1 MKFNKKSL
9 LFLFLMLT
17 VLLASCQTDKTSS
30 NQISNEGQS
39 QSQSEQSGETVESEP
54 VENSEQDSSS
64 QAAEP
69 EETGPQVGGT
79 FIWAVTQEPT
89 TLDPSKAGMAVED
102 YILGFTGSSLV
113 YSDGYGGYVPYLAE
127 SWTTSED
134 GLIWEFKLREDVYF
148 QNGIQLTAHDY
159 AWTFNRAIDPEI
171 SSPAAGP
178 MLGDI
183 DKIEA
188 VDDFTLRITL
198 MQPNYPLLYG
208 LADPG
213 YMQPINQATLEEMG
227 DDAYSRNPVSV
238 GPYSVKEW
246 VTGEYVLL
254 ERNPDFNWGP
264 EVYENRGAP
273 YLEFIEFRVIP
284 EYATIVA
291 GMEAGEIDYAS
302 IDFIYQD
309 IEILQETGEFDIF
322 TVSEAGLRPYITLNL
337 TQAPFDDIL
346 VRKAVNLGL
355 DRQTMINLSADGKAE
370 IQYGPLSSS
379 VAGYW
384 DGVEEMGYQFDPA
397 LARSY
402 LEEAGYSL
410 NENGIYQK
418 DDLELSFTLKASA
431 AEEKTAQII
440 KEQLKDIGVDVTIEL
455 LDLSILVPALMGA
468 DYSMA
473 LLGLSY
479 SEADLLYLIFHSS
492 NVGALN
498 FSQLQS
504 EEMDAMLEAT
514 RNATDAE
521 TRQEA
526 CNEAQKYI
534 IEQAYVVPLYAA
546 INSYPIGNRV
556 KNINIDYVAGTFE
569 LSAAYIED

>member
-1 MKFNKKSL
+1 MKSSKKSL
-9 LFLFLMLT
+9 LFLFLILT
-17 VLLASCQTDKTSS
+17 MLLASCQTEKLNTTGQNSNEEQPQNQSDQNSDTNDEEGEQDTSS
-30 NQISNEGQS
+30 QTTEI
-39 QSQSEQSGETVESEP
+39 
-54 VENSEQDSSS
+54 
-64 QAAEP
+64 

-79 FIWAVTQEPT
+79 FIWAITQEPN
-89 TLDPSKAGMAVED
+89 TLDPSKAGLVVED
-102 YILGFTGSSLV
+102 IILGFTGGSLV
-113 YSDGYGGYVPYLAE
+113 YSDNYGGYVPYLAE

-134 GLIWEFKLREDVYF
+134 GLVWEFKLRQDVYF

-159 AWTFNRAIDPEI
+159 AWTFNRDIDPEI

-178 MLGDI
+178 ILGDVS
-183 DKIEA
+183 KIEA

-213 YMQPINQATLEEMG
+213 YMQPICKQTFEEMG
-227 DDAYSRNPVSV
+227 EDAYSRNPVSV

-264 EVYENRGAP
+264 EILENRGAW

-291 GMEAGEIDYAS
+291 GMEAGEIDYSS
-302 IDFIYQD
+302 IDFISQD
-309 IEILQETGEFDIF
+309 IEILRETDEFDIF

-337 TQAPFDDIL
+337 IQAPFDDIL
-346 VRKAVNLGL
+346 VRKAINLGL
-355 DRQTMINLSADGKAE
+355 DRQTMINISADGKAE

-379 VAGYW
+379 VTGYW
-384 DGVEEMGYQFDPA
+384 DGVEKIGYQFDPE

-402 LEEAGYSL
+402 LEEAGYRL
-410 NENGIYQK
+410 NEDGIYQK
-418 DDLELSFTLKASA
+418 DDLVLSMTLKASA
-431 AEEKTAQII
+431 VEEKNAQII
-440 KEQLKDIGVDVTIEL
+440 KEQLKEIGIDVTIEL
-455 LDLSILVPALMGA
+455 LDLSILVPALMSA
-468 DYSMA
+468 DYNMA
-473 LLGLSY
+473 LLGLTY
-479 SEADLLYLIFHSS
+479 SEADLLYMIFHSS

-504 EEMDAMLEAT
+504 EEMDALLEAT
-514 RNATDAE
+514 RNATEAE
-521 TRQEA
+521 PRQQA

-534 IEQAYVVPLYAA
+534 VEQAYVVPLYAP
-546 INSYPIGNRV
+546 IKSYPIGKRV
-556 KNINIDYVAGTFE
+556 KNITIDYDAGNFS
-569 LSAAYIED
+569 LDSAYIED